1 MKRFLTTLLLAVGI
15 SAAVNAQDG
24 SGQYVDFQ
32 IVAQDDMSTTIYRS
46 PAVVPVRGYYTS
58 LSNTLYLYFSLSLG
72 KINVIVEYEDTGETS
87 SMAIPSETGI
97 HAISLFDR
105 TGNIRITLIS
115 SGCAMYS
122 GEIIQNN
129 A

>member
-58 LSNTLYLYFSLSLG
+58 LSNTFNRGRVYAAVKYNG
-72 KINVIVEYEDTGETS
+72 VW
-87 SMAIPSETGI
+87 
-97 HAISLFDR
+97 R
-105 TGNIRITLIS
+105 
-115 SGCAMYS
+115 GC
-122 GEIIQNN
+122 EIKTQ
-129 A
+129 